1 MKLKAPAT
9 GPGSLQASA
18 GSLRVPGWPVDFRHQ
33 KCIILISQGDESMRD
48 ERARNIKKCF

>member
-1 MKLKAPAT
+1 MKLKAPAM